1 MTSWS
6 FLCAAARA
14 VVRCFAYGLGGFEK
28 VQILFFRARVQF
40 RILVFSI
47 LKGKAIS
54 SKSPTCHTRYLPM
67 VSPCRYFFRLLILR
81 KRLAIQVIQVS
92 GVVSG
97 PVFFAISTGCRNLAK
112 HWGVAG
118 TAYAY
123 GLP

>member
-1 MTSWS
+1 MRF
-6 FLCAAARA
+6 FLDFKGEGQIEQIPNLPHPL
-14 VVRCFAYGLGGFEK
+14 FAYGFP
-28 VQILFFRARVQF
+28 
-40 RILVFSI
+40 
-47 LKGKAIS
+47 S
-54 SKSPTCHTRYLPM
+54 S
-67 VSPCRYFFRLLILR
+67 VFFRLPSLR